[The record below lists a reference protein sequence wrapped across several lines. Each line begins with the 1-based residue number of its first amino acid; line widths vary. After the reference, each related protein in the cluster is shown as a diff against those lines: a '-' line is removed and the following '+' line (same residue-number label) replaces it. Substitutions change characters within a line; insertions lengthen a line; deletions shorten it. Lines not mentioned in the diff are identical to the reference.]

1 MNAWTLLSVEKCL
14 AMCGLVAYADA
25 IVGTLNVEHRK
36 RTTIGVELVAKP
48 SLIFLDEPTSGLDSQ
63 SAWAIVCFLR
73 SLADA
78 GQSIVCT
85 YVVEC
90 KSREPAY

>member
-1 MNAWTLLSVEKCL
+1 MLTVK
-14 AMCGLVAYADA
+14 VQ
-25 IVGTLNVEHRK
+25 
-36 RTTIGVELVAKP
+36 P

-73 SLADA
+73 DLADS

-85 YVVEC
+85 CVPFILPSYAVLISIQNSSTFRRTVRGETLKC
-90 KSREPAY
+90 YDVDR